1 VSGTSL
7 LCRPNFG
14 KISRRAGTR
23 IAQAAHESFGPT
35 PGALVRPIVS
45 PMQLPSTALSV
56 FSTGSSG
63 ASDHQAFKLQHG
75 FSFGDVL
82 NKGNFSRQ
90 AIKCRDV

>member
-1 VSGTSL
+1 VPAEFWKVFTS
-7 LCRPNFG
+7 CRNADSP
-14 KISRRAGTR
+14 SRSREFWAY
-23 IAQAAHESFGPT
+23 